1 MILNSVSQSRDNNFN
16 FLRLLCALGVLLAHS
31 HLVFTGQ
38 SLEWSLLGVRIDHLL
53 VSVFFAISGFL
64 ICKSLLQSDD
74 LKRYFA
80 ARALRL
86 LPALLALLLIT
97 VLVVGPLF
105 TTLSRH
111 DYFASQ
117 LTWDYLLN
125 ANLLNIHTQFELTG
139 VFANAPYPNNV
150 NTSLWTLPIEAWLYM
165 MAAMAYCLITLGIE
179 HWPNLNQR
187 VLLSVGVLGLLGLS
201 VIGHTALQHRDDDA
215 PVMLLFICLFY
226 AATLAYSAR
235 TKLILRYRYAMV
247 LWLLAPLADKTA
259 LFSAY
264 FAIAMTYSVLLLA
277 YRPTGWIRQFNR
289 LGDYSYG
296 VYIYG
301 FLVQQSTLQLWPQ
314 ASFLGFVLLSS
325 WITLLCAV
333 ASWHWLEKPCLAPLK
348 TQHSFKGVRP
358 I

>member
-16 FLRLLCALGVLLAHS
+16 LLRLLCAFGVLQAHS
-31 HLVFTGQ
+31 HLVFSGQ
-38 SLEWSLLGVRIDHLL
+38 SLEWSLLGVRIDHLF
-53 VSVFFAISGFL
+53 VTVFFAISGFL
-64 ICKSLLQSDD
+64 ICKSLLQSHD
-74 LKRYFA
+74 LKHYFI

-86 LPALLALLLIT
+86 LPALLVLLLMT
-97 VLVVGPLF
+97 VLVIGPLL
-105 TTLSRH
+105 TEASLSA
-111 DYFASQ
+111 YFSSQ

-165 MAAMAYCLITLGIE
+165 MAAMAYCLIALGIE
-179 HWPNLNQR
+179 HWPNLNR
-187 VLLSVGVLGLLGLS
+187 RALLGVGILGLLGLS
-201 VIGHTALQHRDDDA
+201 VIGHTTLQHRDDDA
-215 PVMLLFICLFY
+215 QVMLLFICLFY
-226 AATLAYSAR
+226 AAALAYSAR

-264 FAIAMTYSVLLLA
+264 FAITMTYSVLILA
-277 YRPTGWIRQFNR
+277 YMPNGWIRKFNR

-301 FLVQQSTLQLWPQ
+301 FLVQQGTLLLWPD
-314 ASFLGFVLLSS
+314 APFVGFVLLSS
-325 WITLLCAV
+325 LITLLCAV
-333 ASWHWLEKPCLAPLK
+333 ASWHWLEKPCLAHLK